1 MSELAA
7 STPGSSSPSRTRRL
21 AFLCG
26 LASLT
31 LLGASLWQMSHKVN
45 RALAGK
51 VRQVFMPLKDPEFTF
66 AGREVVLT
74 YEAPEGEGAGTPQ
87 NPGLIRVKYGDESL
101 PIQVTIPPDAGKL
114 QLPLITAHED
124 WMQVLRFT
132 EGTAADLQRVDAK
145 IDEGVLPDRL
155 VIVTRIPP
163 QGVDPS
169 TWGRIRRKEWS
180 FAFYEF
186 LPEGGFRKEQLRF
199 PTSKRY
205 EPNRAGELAEGT
217 WQFGAALMVMP
228 KGTVPS
234 PRFADDGLRAM
245 GWTLPGAAVGASGA
259 TVCAIVFAAAGVRR
273 RA

>member
-1 MSELAA
+1 MRERIVQ
-7 STPGSSSPSRTRRL
+7 TPSRTR
-21 AFLCG
+21 G
-26 LASLT
+26 LALFCGCASLA
-31 LLGASLWQMSHKVN
+31 LLGVSLWKMSARVN
-45 RALAGK
+45 EALAGK
-51 VRQVFMPLKDPEFTF
+51 IRHVFMPLLDPEFTF
-66 AGREVVLT
+66 AGRDVVLA
-74 YEAPEGEGAGTPQ
+74 YEPPEGAGPDGVGTIE
-87 NPGLIRVKYGDESL
+87 NPGHIRVTYGDQTL
-101 PIQVTIPPDAGKL
+101 PILVTIPPDASKL
-114 QLPLITAHED
+114 RLPLITAHQD

-132 EGTAADLQRVDAK
+132 EGTAAQLQRVNQA
-145 IDEGVLPDRL
+145 IERGELPDRL

-186 LPEGGFRKEQLRF
+186 LPDGSFRKEQLRF

-205 EPNRAGELAEGT
+205 QPNAPDELAEGT

-273 RA
+273 R